1 MDLKELL
8 TKNNNIYYLP
18 ISSNH
23 KCCYIKVIVIEDK
36 KPVDITRFLTSYMPE
51 NMFKRI
57 HFETTLKV
65 KDITYISLRALTRLI
80 SDRLFNMPDLLNF
93 TLL

>member
-18 ISSNH
+18 VGSNR
-23 KCCYIKVIVIEDK
+23 KYCYVKVIVIENK
-36 KPVDITRFLTSYMPE
+36 KPIDITRFLTSYMPE
-51 NMFKRI
+51 NMFATK
-57 HFETTLKV
+57 HCETTLKV
-65 KDITYISLRALTRLI
+65 KDIAYIDLRALTRLI